1 MYCTHLLI
9 MWNPNVRNL
18 LSLLIACRFHA
29 TKMTQNNISPK
40 MLFKKCFQKYACTKS
55 NDFDHICCS
64 LPLPKCTY
72 PSIHYRWRVFLQNE
86 IALSTKYKSEYIE
99 THRAV
104 TLIITFKKYVVNWQ
118 DQLQFSSF
126 HEIMRKLNFLG
137 QLL

>member
-29 TKMTQNNISPK
+29 TKMTQYNNISSK

-72 PSIHYRWRVFLQNE
+72 PSLYTYYRLE
-86 IALSTKYKSEYIE
+86 STGFFAKWNSLKYIE
-99 THRAV
+99 GSY
-104 TLIITFKKYVVNWQ
+104 IIINYQRCSEEAWSIEILCWTFSC
-118 DQLQFSSF
+118 SSPP
-126 HEIMRKLNFLG
+126 FLKI
-137 QLL
+137 